1 MVLYMVICHACM
13 IILFLYLN
21 KVTLLTSMENSLA
34 ISHHFQSEMCELDMY
49 THIKGRLFERYIRIP
64 FQFIHACSQIII

>member
-1 MVLYMVICHACM
+1 MHGTMVICHACI

-34 ISHHFQSEMCELDMY
+34 IAHHFQSEMCELDMY
-49 THIKGRLFERYIRIP
+49 TY
-64 FQFIHACSQIII
+64 